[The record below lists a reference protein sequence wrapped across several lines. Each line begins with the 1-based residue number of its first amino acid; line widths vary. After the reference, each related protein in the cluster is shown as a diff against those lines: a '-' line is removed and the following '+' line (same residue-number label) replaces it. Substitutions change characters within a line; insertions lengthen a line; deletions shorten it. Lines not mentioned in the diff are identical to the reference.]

1 VSLEPATYRL
11 TIAPGDEQVAA
22 RLLKALEDDLETR
35 GAADGLSLS
44 YYEDDGDGW
53 LVEIIG
59 AEVPEIPALRAA
71 ARKVFGNDAS
81 FPTFSVSR
89 MPDIDWVAHSQQGL
103 PPVRAGA
110 FVVHGSHDRERAHGP
125 RLGIQIDAGEAFG
138 TAHHGT
144 TLGCLIALDWLSRL
158 RPLGNV
164 LDLGTGSGVLA
175 IAAAKRGARVLA
187 TDIEATAVRVAHAN
201 ISLNG
206 AERAVACVQ
215 ANGLQHR
222 AVSARAPYDL
232 VLANILAEPLM
243 SMADGMRRATGPG
256 AIIVLSGLLQVQG
269 WRVTRRF
276 NTAGFML
283 RRRIDRAG
291 WTTLV
296 MIRRRDLPARQA
308 PKRTLLR

>member
-1 VSLEPATYRL
+1 MSLEPATYRL
-11 TIAPGDEQVAA
+11 TITSGDELLASL
-22 RLLKALEDDLETR
+22 LLKALEEDLEAR
-35 GAADGLSLS
+35 WAAEGISLS

-59 AEVPEIPALRAA
+59 AEVPDIPALRGA
-71 ARKVFGNDAS
+71 ARKVFGDDAS

-89 MPDIDWVAHSQQGL
+89 MPDIDWVAHSQRGL

-110 FVVHGSHDRERAHGP
+110 FVVHGSHDREHVHGP

-187 TDIEATAVRVAHAN
+187 TDIEATAVRVARAN

-215 ANGLQHR
+215 ANGLQNR

>member
-1 VSLEPATYRL
+1 MSLEPATYRL
-11 TIAPGDEQVAA
+11 TITSGDELLASL
-22 RLLKALEDDLETR
+22 LLKALEEDLEAR
-35 GAADGLSLS
+35 GAAEGISLS

-59 AEVPEIPALRAA
+59 AEVPDIPALRAA
-71 ARKVFGNDAS
+71 ARKVFGDDAS

-110 FVVHGSHDRERAHGP
+110 FVVHGSHDREHVHGP

-187 TDIEATAVRVAHAN
+187 TDIEATAVRVARAN